1 MPERLESYMAKH
13 YIHRSNWLR
22 ASVLGA
28 NDGIISMASLGIGL
42 ASSGCTKESLI
53 MSMGAGLVA
62 GAFSM
67 AAGEYVSVSAQTD
80 IENADIERESK
91 ELLESPEQEL
101 DILAAIYESRGL
113 SRATAIQVA
122 NEMTAH
128 NALAAHVRDE
138 LGINENSSA
147 NPIQAAFASGMSFT
161 FGGIMP
167 TAICLLTNVDSLV
180 MPMYVI
186 TIFFLAL
193 LGSISAFTG
202 GSPIWKAIIR
212 ITVWGTLAMGASAI
226 TGMAF

>member
-122 NEMTAH
+122 HEMTAH